1 MLLTQAVAFVALSLG
16 RVLNLVLAGFLKE
29 DHVGNMLLSKVLQL
43 GREFVALL
51 LQLADELGSLLL
63 FASVLG

>member
-1 MLLTQAVAFVALSLG
+1 MLLTQAAAFLALSLG

-29 DHVGNMLLSKVLQL
+29 DHVGNMLLSEV
-43 GREFVALL
+43 